1 MDGIAFTETETK
13 YYNDVFTHLD
23 SEGGGK
29 IPHNH
34 VHEFLRSS
42 KLSHD
47 LLTQIDH
54 LCGGSKQGWYG
65 RREVFLA
72 LKFVAAAQRGLP
84 LRTESLA
91 LGVDLPLPR
100 LLSNNNTLHDD
111 QESCTMTENCT
122 SSPDLIQLS
131 DSDCN
136 PSHIIDGGYRMME
149 SEDGEGG
156 DEHLSDPGGRM
167 ISNSPSVSSPTSDSP
182 TPTNSVHERTWG
194 HSHTHW
200 HGLVND
206 EHRQLLGTEEDSSD
220 RHSSEDEDYD
230 VWVITEEQR
239 HYYTEQFQSLQPDL
253 HSLVSGKEAK
263 EFFEKSR
270 LPLTELSKIW
280 QLADVSRD
288 GALCLEEFFTAMH
301 LVVLRRNNIS
311 LPETLPDALL
321 PSSVKRLSSSS
332 GVEGNSGTSG
342 TSSVM
347 AVAASVGSGSGGTGT
362 VSSTGIVGPAQVV
375 TDVDVPG
382 VVQAKPSSPETLS
395 PTRNKE
401 WTKFVDSPTSTVS
414 SPGLKPVNFDF
425 QKSAVE
431 QDPKILH
438 PKALRLTPDSSK
450 LDVSEADTGAV
461 SAHSSDPVTVNAE
474 ASELSLVQLD
484 PSQVASQISN
494 LSPKKSVEPAD
505 IKPIQRPLPR
515 KPSGSGVN
523 VLPPPPHLQT
533 GTTDDNGLY
542 GPTSLPMIPLGP
554 LQGTKKEA
562 PPPPP
567 PRPAPRTHT
576 RSSSLDLN
584 KFSRTVF
591 LGAPPAVPPRA
602 SPSAISPK
610 KLVYQ
615 RSDGDMGGNGGRHS
629 EAQSTSSSARE
640 EAQGSQDCQGEESQ
654 QSTSGDPRSQQGMDH
669 AHNSAFQVY
678 RKPPTSD
685 GSSGFEV
692 VGDSRKE
699 QEERARQLA
708 LGARPKDKREVQ
720 ASIRTTKEKN
730 TILTRLNSELN
741 QELTEVMEE
750 RIALEMQLE
759 QMKPFSS

>member
-1 MDGIAFTETETK
+1 MDGIAFTEVETK

-23 SEGGGK
+23 SEGGGR
-29 IPHNH
+29 IPLNH

-47 LLTQIDH
+47 LLNQIDH

-65 RREVFLA
+65 RRELFLA
-72 LKFVAAAQRGLP
+72 LKFIAAAQRGLP

-100 LLSNNNTLHDD
+100 LLSNNNTLHDNH
-111 QESCTMTENCT
+111 ETCSMTENCA

-220 RHSSEDEDYD
+220 RHSSDEEDFD

-239 HYYTEQFQSLQPDL
+239 QYYTEQFQTLQPDL
-253 HSLVSGKEAK
+253 HALISGTAAK

-311 LPETLPDALL
+311 LPETLPDALV

-342 TSSVM
+342 ASSVT
-347 AVAASVGSGSGGTGT
+347 AVASVGSGSGGGT
-362 VSSTGIVGPAQVV
+362 VSSSTGIVGQAQVS
-375 TDVDVPG
+375 TDVDAPP
-382 VVQAKPSSPETLS
+382 VQAKPPTPETLS

-450 LDVSEADTGAV
+450 LEVSEADTAV
-461 SAHSSDPVTVNAE
+461 SGVSHSSDPVNVNND
-474 ASELSLVQLD
+474 ASELSSAQLD
-484 PSQVASQISN
+484 PSQITNQISN
-494 LSPKKSVEPAD
+494 LSPKKNQESAD

-515 KPSGSGVN
+515 KPSGSGVG
-523 VLPPPPHLQT
+523 VLPPPPNLQT
-533 GTTDDNGLY
+533 GATDDTGIY
-542 GPTSLPMIPLGP
+542 GPTSLPMIPSGP
-554 LQGTKKEA
+554 LTGIKKEA

-584 KFSRTVF
+584 KFSRSVF

-615 RSDGDMGGNGGRHS
+615 RSDGDMGGGGGRHS
-629 EAQSTSSSARE
+629 ETPSSSTTARE
-640 EAQGSQDCQGEESQ
+640 DDQCPQGEESHS
-654 QSTSGDPRSQQGMDH
+654 STGDSRSQQGMDH

-678 RKPPTSD
+678 RKPPTTD
-685 GSSGFEV
+685 GTSGSEV